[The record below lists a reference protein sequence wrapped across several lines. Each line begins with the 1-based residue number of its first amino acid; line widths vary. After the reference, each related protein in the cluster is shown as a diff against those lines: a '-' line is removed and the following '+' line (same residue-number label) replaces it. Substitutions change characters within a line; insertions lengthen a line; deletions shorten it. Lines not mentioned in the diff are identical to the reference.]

1 MFAHDPGLGRVGLL
15 QNPDVEIRP
24 FKRLDV
30 SGGAFIEAFP
40 SGGLVTTIVGRYI
53 IDSLKLDQ
61 VAAIDSA
68 WFPSVSVIYSQ
79 KPKFPA
85 RIYASAQHRIA
96 VCLSELTMPVYL
108 DRSIA
113 KSVLSW
119 ASDQKCSVVVSLCG
133 MPASEEQGGK
143 RRDGIVLLGVGSTDQ
158 ARQMLNDSGISQLDF
173 GVVPGIA
180 GAMLN
185 EGKMNA
191 ANVIALMIKTHADV
205 PDARAAAVMVE
216 AIDMLV
222 PHIDLEL
229 SPLYAEAERIETQLR
244 ALRTQAKPDGFPN
257 RQSPYA

>member
-1 MFAHDPGLGRVGLL
+1 M
-15 QNPDVEIRP
+15 QNPEVEIRP
-24 FKRLDV
+24 FKQLDV
-30 SGGAFIEAFP
+30 SGGVFIEAFP
-40 SGGLVTTIVGRYI
+40 SVGLITAIVGTYI
-53 IDSLKLDQ
+53 IDSLKLDEI
-61 VAAIDSA
+61 AAIDSA

-85 RIYASAQHRIA
+85 RIYASAQHKIA

-113 KSVLSW
+113 KSILSW
-119 ASDQKCSVVVSLCG
+119 ANDQRCSLVVSLCG
-133 MPASEEQGGK
+133 MPASEEREGK
-143 RRDGIVLLGVGSTDQ
+143 RRDGVVLLGVGSTDQ
-158 ARQMLNDSGISQLDF
+158 ARRMLNDNGISQLDF

-191 ANVIALMIKTHADV
+191 ANVIALMVKTHSDL

-216 AIDMLV
+216 AIDMLL

-229 SPLYAEAERIETQLR
+229 SPLYAEAERIESELRTLR
-244 ALRTQAKPDGFPN
+244 AQAKLPRSPT
-257 RQSPYA
+257 RQAPYA